1 MYNPLKNTI
10 MNTVNILGLD
20 PNRTQNT
27 IVSLQQLLADFQ
39 VYYTNLRGL
48 HWNIKGPAFFTLH
61 AQFERMYDD
70 VAAKVDEIAER
81 ILTLG
86 GTPENRFS
94 GYLQQAEIKEVAGV
108 DTADGALRLILDT
121 LQVLIA
127 RERAIL
133 SAASEAGDEG
143 TVALM
148 SDYLREQEKSVW
160 MLTASLQQ

>member
-1 MYNPLKNTI
+1 MKTA
-10 MNTVNILGLD
+10 NILGLD
-20 PNRTQNT
+20 LNQSQNT
-27 IVSLQQLLADFQ
+27 IASLQQLLADFQ

-94 GYLQQAEIKEVAGV
+94 GYLQQATVKEVAGV
-108 DTADGALRLILDT
+108 DTADGAINLILET
-121 LQVLIA
+121 LQTLIA
-127 RERAIL
+127 QERALL

-143 TVALM
+143 TAALM

-160 MLTASLQQ
+160 MLTASLSK